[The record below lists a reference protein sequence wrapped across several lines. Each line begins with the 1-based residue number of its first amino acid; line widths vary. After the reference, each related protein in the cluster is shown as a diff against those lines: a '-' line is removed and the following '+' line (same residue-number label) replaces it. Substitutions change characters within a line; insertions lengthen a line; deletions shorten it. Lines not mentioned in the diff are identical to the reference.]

1 VIKNVVSLC
10 VTFFIVFAV
19 SAGTVRCQD
28 DAGAVVK
35 VVEGDVVS
43 VDPQGFSIVVK
54 TYKNTVFSV
63 PADAK
68 LTNEDGFAIQLSDI
82 DPGNYVTVE
91 YYDASTGG
99 HIAKNINVG
108 YKN

>member
-1 VIKNVVSLC
+1 MIKNVVSLC
-10 VTFFIVFAV
+10 VTFFMVFAV
-19 SAGTVRCQD
+19 SAGPAGCQD

-35 VVEGDVVS
+35 VVEGYVVS
-43 VDPQGFSIVVK
+43 VDPQGLNIVVK

-63 PADAK
+63 PADAE
-68 LTNEDGFAIQLSDI
+68 LTNQDGFGIQLSDI
-82 DPGNYVTVE
+82 DPGNYVTVQ

-99 HIAKNINVG
+99 HVAKNINVE